1 MKLFSYSV
9 TAKPKPCIRI
19 REYNPK
25 NQRVHLK
32 LAVNGVSKSMKEHIP
47 MANLDLQE
55 GDFGDAGLF
64 VENRDFYLGG
74 KSIFVSFFYIIFEIK
89 VLLMV
94 SVVIIC

>member
-1 MKLFSYSV
+1 MRSV
-9 TAKPKPCIRI
+9 TAKLKPCIRI

-25 NQRVHLK
+25 NQEVHLK
-32 LAVNGVSKSMKEHIP
+32 LAINGVSKSMKEHIP
-47 MANLDLQE
+47 MANLDLLE
-55 GDFGDAGLF
+55 GDFGDDAGLF

-74 KSIFVSFFYIIFEIK
+74 KSDLCIFLFIIFEIK